1 MPNFDGNGGHGLCGG
16 CGLGL
21 GLGRGMGYGRG
32 RGAGWTSVGYGSGG
46 AALAARNMRTAL
58 EGRKAFLR
66 AELARTEALLADG
79 GRTD

>member
-1 MPNFDGNGGHGLCGG
+1 
-16 CGLGL
+16 
-21 GLGRGMGYGRG
+21 MGYGRG